1 MKINLSNGYY
11 IDSDPLNYILK
22 QSYTGKTNDGKEK
35 ECSRTCGYYG
45 SIRNAV
51 EGFIAMNQK
60 SLTAEYEGDLR
71 RYVGVIEKLNETAVS
86 DVEKAIGGNA
96 TCAL

>member
-22 QSYTGKTNDGKEK
+22 QSYIGKTSDGKEK

-45 SIRNAV
+45 SIRRAV
-51 EGFIAMNQK
+51 YGFIEMNQK
-60 SLTAEYEGDLR
+60 ALTAEFEGDLG
-71 RYVGVIEKLNETAVS
+71 RYVGVIEKLNETTVL